1 MAFGYDR
8 RTAVTQEHGMEISDS
23 MHTILSRQEVVTDL
37 FYLKFLDRYPDV
49 QKFFQDVD
57 LEQQAVLLKMALQIV
72 VLYYVHRYPAA
83 EQYLRVLG
91 RKHCDRQIPMELYAD
106 WRDCLLDTLEQF
118 HGDEWN
124 ERLETQW
131 TDAVNLATDAMR
143 GGYTGF
149 ATY

>member
-1 MAFGYDR
+1 
-8 RTAVTQEHGMEISDS
+8 MEISDS
-23 MHTILSRQEVVTDL
+23 MHAILSRQEVVTDL

-49 QKFFQDVD
+49 QKYFHDVD
-57 LEQQAVLLKMALQIV
+57 LQQQAVLLRMSLQIV
-72 VLYYVHRYPAA
+72 VLYYAHRYPAA

-91 RKHCDRQIPMELYAD
+91 RKHSDRQIPLELFAD

-118 HGDEWN
+118 HGKDWN

-143 GGYTGF
+143 GGYAGF